1 MINKRPTL
9 KSTLEFMTMTNGSI
23 RMDLEIDK
31 DTFWKLTKIA
41 AEDQQYPEAWL
52 ESYLTV
58 LVEELTKPK

>member
-1 MINKRPTL
+1 MNKRPTL
-9 KSTLEFMTMTNGSI
+9 KSTLEFMTMTNESI